1 MAMTDEPAAPVE
13 AARADAPPAE
23 QGNGLVQGIAAYI
36 IWGFMPLFFKQ
47 LGGVPAV
54 EVVAHRVIWS
64 VPLLIAIL
72 AFRKQLAVFWG
83 VLKTPKTRWLML
95 LSSTLIATN
104 WLIYVFAVFA
114 DHILAASLG
123 YYLTPL
129 LNVLLGYFFLK
140 EGMTRATLVSVVL
153 AAIGVA
159 ILAAGAL
166 ETLWVSLA
174 LAFSFGMYG
183 LVRKLAPVG
192 SMPGL
197 AAETVML
204 SPVALGAVAW
214 FAIYGGSG
222 GFGSSLRVDLL
233 LIASGA
239 VTAIPLLLFAG
250 AARRMRLTTLGFI
263 SYIGP
268 TIQFALGVF
277 LYDEPLTAPRLACFA
292 LIWAAL
298 LIFSVDSLRRSRR
311 GQAI

>member
-1 MAMTDEPAAPVE
+1 MSDDPPAAPVE
-13 AARADAPPAE
+13 AARADVPPTE
-23 QGNGLVQGIAAYI
+23 QGNGLIQGLGAYV
-36 IWGFMPLFFKQ
+36 IWGFMPVFFKQ
-47 LGGVPAV
+47 LTTVPAV

-64 VPLLIAIL
+64 VPLLLAIL

-95 LSSTLIATN
+95 LSSSLIAAN
-104 WLIYVFAVFA
+104 WLIYVFAVFS

-140 EGMTRATLVSVVL
+140 EGMTKATAVSVVL
-153 AAIGVA
+153 AFIGVA

-174 LAFSFGMYG
+174 LAVSFGSYG

-197 AAETVML
+197 AAETVIL
-204 SPVALGAVAW
+204 SPVALGAVIW
-214 FAIYGGSG
+214 FWLYGGAG
-222 GFGSSLRVDLL
+222 GFGSSLRTDLF
-233 LIASGA
+233 LIAGGA
-239 VTAIPLLLFAG
+239 VTAFPLLLFAG

-277 LYDEPLTAPRLACFA
+277 LYDEPLTTPRLACFA

-298 LIFSVDSLRRSRR
+298 VIFSVDSFRRARR
-311 GQAI
+311 GLAI

>member
-1 MAMTDEPAAPVE
+1 MTSTAA
-13 AARADAPPAE
+13 ADAPPPEKGSGLA
-23 QGNGLVQGIAAYI
+23 QGFGAYLL
-36 IWGFMPLFFKQ
+36 WGFMPLFFKQ
-47 LGGVPAV
+47 LTSVPAV

-64 VPLLIAIL
+64 VPLLLAIL
-72 AFRKQLAVFWG
+72 AFRKQLPVLWG

-95 LSSTLIATN
+95 LSSTLIAAN

-140 EGMTRATLVSVVL
+140 EGMSRATLAALVL
-153 AAIGVA
+153 AGIGVA

-166 ETLWVSLA
+166 DTLWISLA

-197 AAETVML
+197 AAETVLL
-204 SPVALGAVAW
+204 SPAALGAAAW
-214 FAIYGGSG
+214 FAMYGGSG

-233 LIASGA
+233 LIAGGA

-250 AARRMRLTTLGFI
+250 AARRMRLTALGFI

-268 TIQFALGVF
+268 TIQFMLGVL
-277 LYDEPLTAPRLACFA
+277 LYNEPLTTPRLACFA
-292 LIWAAL
+292 LIWFAL
-298 LIFSVDSLRRSRR
+298 VIFSVDSVRRSRR
-311 GQAI
+311 GEAL

>member
-1 MAMTDEPAAPVE
+1 MRDEPATPIE
-13 AARADAPPAE
+13 AARADAPPTEPGSGLA
-23 QGNGLVQGIAAYI
+23 QGLGAYF

-47 LGGVPAV
+47 LTGVPPV

-64 VPLLIAIL
+64 VPLLLVIL
-72 AFRKQLAVFWG
+72 AFRKQLPAFWG
-83 VLKTPKTRWLML
+83 VLKTPKTRLLML
-95 LSSTLIATN
+95 LSSTLIAAN
-104 WLIYVFAVFA
+104 WLIYVFAVLA

-140 EGMTRATLVSVVL
+140 EGMTRATFVSVVL
-153 AAIGVA
+153 AFIGVA

-166 ETLWVSLA
+166 DTLWISLA
-174 LAFSFGMYG
+174 LAFSFGLYG

-204 SPVALGAVAW
+204 SPVALGAVGW
-214 FAIYGGSG
+214 FLLYGGSA
-222 GFGSSLRVDLL
+222 GFGSSLKIDLL
-233 LIASGA
+233 LIAGGA

-250 AARRMRLTTLGFI
+250 AARRMRLTALGFV

-268 TIQFALGVF
+268 TMQFALGVF
-277 LYDEPLTAPRLACFA
+277 LYDEPLTTPRLACFA
-292 LIWAAL
+292 LIWTAL
-298 LIFSVDSLRRSRR
+298 VVFSVDGVRRSRR
-311 GQAI
+311 GEAI

>member
-1 MAMTDEPAAPVE
+1 MREESAAPVE
-13 AARADAPPAE
+13 SARADGPQPESGSGLA
-23 QGNGLVQGIAAYI
+23 QGLAAYF

-47 LGGVPAV
+47 LTGVPAV

-64 VPLLIAIL
+64 VPLLLLIL
-72 AFRKQLAVFWG
+72 AFRKQLAVFWD
-83 VLKTPKTRWLML
+83 VLRTPKTRWLML
-95 LSSTLIATN
+95 LSSTLIAAN

-140 EGMTRATLVSVVL
+140 EGMTKATFVSVVL
-153 AAIGVA
+153 AFIGVA

-166 ETLWVSLA
+166 ETLWISLA

-197 AAETVML
+197 AAETVIL
-204 SPVALGAVAW
+204 SPVALGAVGW
-214 FAIYGGSG
+214 FLVYGGSA
-222 GFGSSLRVDLL
+222 GFGSSLKVDLL
-233 LIASGA
+233 LIAGGA
-239 VTAIPLLLFAG
+239 VTAVPLLLFAG
-250 AARRMRLTTLGFI
+250 AARRMRLTALGFV

-277 LYDEPLTAPRLACFA
+277 LYDEPLTTPRLACFA

-298 LIFSVDSLRRSRR
+298 VIFSVDSVRRSRR
-311 GQAI
+311 GLAI